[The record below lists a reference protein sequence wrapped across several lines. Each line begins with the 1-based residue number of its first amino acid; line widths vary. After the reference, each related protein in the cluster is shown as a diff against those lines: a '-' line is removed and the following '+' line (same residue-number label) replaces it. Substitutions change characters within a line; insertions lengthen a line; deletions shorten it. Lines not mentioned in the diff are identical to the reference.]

1 MWRDGLIL
9 PIVCHMWTS
18 FSYLNGMGPLW
29 SPAVLTRKN
38 DLTMLVAYGPGGHPV
53 VAEETPLEQL
63 QQLSHERA
71 LHCPNCRSVVH
82 LRGGPGKRA
91 QLHFAH
97 QKGECAWSTEVESI
111 RHMRGKVVL
120 ANWLREQFP
129 QAAITLEER
138 LPEPNRIA
146 DIFVAHTAGQ
156 RWAVEFQCAALE
168 LDEWQRRHS
177 AYRSAKIIDI
187 WIIGDNRREK
197 QEAFIEAI
205 IAEAHEVMF
214 LDPLV
219 TPARIWLRWPVTRD
233 TLREWQRSGNTTR
246 TPLLEGWV
254 GHLGYGALLLGR
266 LHEVQL
272 GEQGK
277 LVHPALSALEARTK
291 LLRAMSTA
299 SSVDEAMLT
308 RYLRHSLDEE
318 AIHVVLLPLVRAYL
332 RDPDLLQ
339 RYNYGRGHSGQLP
352 AEADQRRVLQAR
364 VWFSR
369 LAQQGFSPARV
380 QELAKEVP
388 FVGPYAA
395 FVGYVEMLTAMVC

>member
-1 MWRDGLIL
+1 
-9 PIVCHMWTS
+9 
-18 FSYLNGMGPLW
+18 
-29 SPAVLTRKN
+29 
-38 DLTMLVAYGPGGHPV
+38 MLVAYGPGGHPV
-53 VAEETPLEQL
+53 VAEETPLEHL
-63 QQLSHERA
+63 QQWSRERA
-71 LHCPNCRSVVH
+71 LHCPNCRGVVH

-97 QKGECAWSTEVESI
+97 QKGECAWSTEAESI
-111 RHMRGKVVL
+111 RHMRGKMVL

-129 QAAITLEER
+129 QAEITLEER

-146 DIFVAHTAGQ
+146 DIFVAHADGQ
-156 RWAVEFQCAALE
+156 RWAVEFQCAGLE

-177 AYRSAKIIDI
+177 AYRSANIIDI
-187 WIIGDNRREK
+187 WMIGDNRREK

-205 IAEAHEVMF
+205 IAATHEVMF

-233 TLREWQRSGNTTR
+233 TVREWQRSSNMAQ

-254 GHLGYGALLLGR
+254 GHLGYGALLIGR
-266 LHEVQL
+266 LYEVRL

-277 LVHPALSALEARTK
+277 LVHPALAALEARTE
-291 LLRAMSTA
+291 LLRLMGAA
-299 SSVDEAMLT
+299 QLVDEATLT
-308 RYLRHSLDEE
+308 AYLRHSLDEE
-318 AIHVVLLPLVRAYL
+318 AIRVVLLPLVRAYL

-339 RYNYGRGHSGQLP
+339 RYNYGRGRSGQLP
-352 AEADQRRVLQAR
+352 GEADQHRVLQAR

-369 LAQQGFSPARV
+369 LAQQGFHPARV
-380 QELAKEVP
+380 QELAKEIP

-395 FVGYVEMLTAMVC
+395 FARYVEILTAMVL

>member
-1 MWRDGLIL
+1 
-9 PIVCHMWTS
+9 
-18 FSYLNGMGPLW
+18 
-29 SPAVLTRKN
+29 
-38 DLTMLVAYGPGGHPV
+38 MLVAYGPGGHPV

-63 QQLSHERA
+63 QQWSRERA
-71 LHCPNCRSVVH
+71 LHCPNCRGVVH

-97 QKGECAWSTEVESI
+97 QKGECAWSTEAESI
-111 RHMRGKVVL
+111 RHMRGKMVL
-120 ANWLREQFP
+120 AQWLREQFP
-129 QAAITLEER
+129 QATITLEER

-146 DIFVAHTAGQ
+146 DILVAHADGQ

-177 AYRSAKIIDI
+177 AYRNENIIDT

-205 IAEAHEVMF
+205 IAAAHEVMF
-214 LDPLV
+214 LDPLA

-233 TLREWQRSGNTTR
+233 TVREWQRSGNTAQ

-254 GHLGYGALLLGR
+254 GHLGYGALLIGR
-266 LHEVQL
+266 LYEVRL

-277 LVHPALSALEARTK
+277 LVHPALAALEARK
-291 LLRAMSTA
+291 ELLRLMGTA
-299 SSVDEAMLT
+299 RSVDEATLT
-308 RYLRHSLDEE
+308 VYLRHSLDEE
-318 AIHVVLLPLVRAYL
+318 AIRVVLLPLVRAYL

-339 RYNYGRGHSGQLP
+339 RYNYGRGRSGQLP
-352 AEADQRRVLQAR
+352 GEADQRRVQQAR
-364 VWFSR
+364 MWFTR
-369 LAQQGFSPARV
+369 LAQQGFPPARV
-380 QELAKEVP
+380 QELAQEIP

-395 FVGYVEMLTAMVC
+395 FARYVEMLTTMV